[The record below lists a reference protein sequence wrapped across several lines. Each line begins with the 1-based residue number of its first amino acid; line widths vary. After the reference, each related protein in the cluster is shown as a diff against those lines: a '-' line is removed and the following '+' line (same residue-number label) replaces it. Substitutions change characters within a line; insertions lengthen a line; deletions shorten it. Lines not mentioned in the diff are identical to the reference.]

1 MTSKKI
7 LLVDDQ
13 EFALKILR
21 DILGSDGFL
30 IEEARDGETA
40 CRKAVEFQP
49 DIILMDMVMPG
60 MDGVEACRRIKQGS
74 RTADIPVIVITAN
87 KDKEKLFAAFEAGAD
102 DYLNKPFAGRELQ
115 SRINSNLVKRAALTL
130 LKHKARDSEILLEIL
145 QAITSTL
152 KTEEILQIIVKKIAA
167 NMLVNRCSIAR
178 IKEDDRYGYVL
189 ASSDDPEVNSL
200 RIDLGR
206 YPEIREVIRTG
217 KTLILDDVK
226 NHPLMNE
233 VRPHIAGLDFDTI
246 MVLPVI
252 YRSEVIGTLMLRT
265 ARGKQSFTAREL
277 DFCRLVA
284 NVAAGPLRNAH
295 HYEMILEETGE
306 LQEANERLKEI
317 NRFKTEFIS
326 TASHELRIPMM
337 IFHSYCSLIRDMGDD
352 NLTEKQR
359 EYLHTA
365 IESSGRMVD
374 LIDDMLDLAKLESGK
389 ANLNFEKKDVMEPI
403 REACSL
409 LAPFAS
415 INGLEISIDPL
426 PTGAHAYFDSD
437 KIRGVL
443 TNIIDNAIKF
453 TPSGG
458 RIDIAVTHDGDF
470 VLVSVSD
477 TGCGIPENQISFI
490 FDEFAQLR
498 SHAGPKR
505 GSGLGLAICKRI
517 IDAHKGRIWAASTPR
532 QGSKFT
538 FSLPLAHTSDS

>member
-1 MTSKKI
+1 MTTKKI

-13 EFALKILR
+13 RFALQILR
-21 DILGSDGFL
+21 DILVSDGFL
-30 IEEARDGETA
+30 IEEAMDGETA

-49 DIILMDMVMPG
+49 DMILMDMVMPG
-60 MDGVEACRRIKQGS
+60 LDGVEACRRIKRDS
-74 RTADIPVIVITAN
+74 RTADIPVIVITAD
-87 KDKEKLFAAFEAGAD
+87 KDKGKLVAAFEAGAD

-115 SRINSNLVKRAALTL
+115 ARIHSNLVKREALTL
-130 LKHKARDSEILLEIL
+130 LKHKARDSEILLEIS
-145 QAITSTL
+145 QAVTSTL

-226 NHPLMNE
+226 NHPLMIE
-233 VRPHIAGLDFDTI
+233 VRPHIAELDFDTI

-265 ARGKQSFTAREL
+265 ARVKQSFTAREL

-306 LQEANERLKEI
+306 LQEANEHLKEI
-317 NRFKTEFIS
+317 NRFKSEFIN

-337 IFHSYCSLIRDMGDD
+337 VFHSYCSLIRDLGDD

-374 LIDDMLDLAKLESGK
+374 IIDDMLDLAKLESGK
-389 ANLNFEKKDVMEPI
+389 ANLHFEKRDVMEPI
-403 REACSL
+403 REAYSL

-415 INGLEISIDPL
+415 INGIEISIDPVPAGIL
-426 PTGAHAYFDSD
+426 AYFDGD
-437 KIRGVL
+437 NIRGVL

-458 RIDIAVTHDGDF
+458 RIGISVVHDGDF

-477 TGCGIPENQISFI
+477 TGCGIPENQISSI

-498 SHAGPKR
+498 SHAGSKR

-517 IDAHKGRIWAASTPR
+517 VDAHKGRIWAASTPR
-532 QGSKFT
+532 QGSRFT
-538 FSLPLAHTSDS
+538 FSLPLTHTSDY